1 LARLVLFGAFAC
13 GSAVSQ
19 EASTPA
25 GPPNIQVAVS
35 AQSATTSNQPP
46 GLSVLECKWEKT
58 RRRDMSTPVIAP
70 PKVNENTG
78 QVMPP
83 DDNTDL
89 RHTNVSVPPEVS
101 AKARRDDEK
110 LMYSYS
116 YSIKVSNAGAK
127 KVRSMAWDYV
137 FSDPG
142 TRNELKRHSFR
153 SFEQVSAGETKWIR
167 LEHSPLN
174 PPQMVT
180 LEGLK
185 KDQRSPFDERIEIK
199 CLLYTDGTG
208 WKAADTDRK
217 TCDDL
222 VKYTLH
228 PLGPFVRH

>member
-1 LARLVLFGAFAC
+1 MTAKSFQLQSVVRGTWLLSFCLCSFCSV
-13 GSAVSQ
+13 
-19 EASTPA
+19 T
-25 GPPNIQVAVS
+25 IS
-35 AQSATTSNQPP
+35 AQSASASNQPP
-46 GLSVLECKWEKT
+46 GVSVLECKWEKV
-58 RRRDMSTPVIAP
+58 RRRDSSAPVIAP
-70 PKVNENTG
+70 PKVDDNTG

-83 DDNTDL
+83 NDNSEL
-89 RHTNVSVPPEVS
+89 RRTNVSVPVEVS
-101 AKARRDDEK
+101 DKARRDDEK

-127 KVRSMAWDYV
+127 KIRSMAWDYV

-142 TRNELKRHSFR
+142 TRDELRRHSFR
-153 SFEQVSAGETKWIR
+153 SFEQVSVGETKWIR
-167 LEHSPLN
+167 LEHSPTG
-174 PPQMVT
+174 PPQKVT

-208 WKAADTDRK
+208 WRSPDAEPK

-222 VKYTLH
+222 VKFTLH

>member
-1 LARLVLFGAFAC
+1 MA
-13 GSAVSQ
+13 
-19 EASTPA
+19 
-25 GPPNIQVAVS
+25 
-35 AQSATTSNQPP
+35 
-46 GLSVLECKWEKT
+46 
-58 RRRDMSTPVIAP
+58 VIAP
-70 PKVNENTG
+70 PKVDDNTG

-83 DDNTDL
+83 NDNSEL
-89 RHTNVSVPPEVS
+89 RRSNVSVPTEVS
-101 AKARRDDEK
+101 DKARRDDEK

-137 FSDPG
+137 FSDPV
-142 TRNELKRHSFR
+142 TRNELKRHSFS
-153 SFEQVSAGETKWIR
+153 SFEQVSVGETKWIR
-167 LEHSPLN
+167 LEHSPRN

-208 WKAADTDRK
+208 WRSPDAEPK

-222 VKYTLH
+222 VKFTLH
-228 PLGPFVRH
+228 PVGPFVRH

>member
-1 LARLVLFGAFAC
+1 MSPPVFA
-13 GSAVSQ
+13 
-19 EASTPA
+19 E
-25 GPPNIQVAVS
+25 
-35 AQSATTSNQPP
+35 
-46 GLSVLECKWEKT
+46 
-58 RRRDMSTPVIAP
+58 

-89 RHTNVSVPPEVS
+89 RRTNGSVPPEVS
-101 AKARRDDEK
+101 TKARRDQEK
-110 LMYSYS
+110 LIYAYS

-142 TRNELKRHSFR
+142 TKNELRRHSFR

-167 LEHSPLN
+167 LDHLPIG
-174 PPQMVT
+174 PPQMVS

-199 CLLYTDGTG
+199 CILFTDGTG
-208 WKAADTDRK
+208 WRSPDAEAK
-217 TCDDL
+217 TCEQL
-222 VKYTLH
+222 VKYTLN
-228 PLGPFVRH
+228 PVRARRP

>member
-1 LARLVLFGAFAC
+1 
-13 GSAVSQ
+13 
-19 EASTPA
+19 
-25 GPPNIQVAVS
+25 
-35 AQSATTSNQPP
+35 
-46 GLSVLECKWEKT
+46 
-58 RRRDMSTPVIAP
+58 
-70 PKVNENTG
+70 
-78 QVMPP
+78 
-83 DDNTDL
+83 
-89 RHTNVSVPPEVS
+89 
-101 AKARRDDEK
+101 
-110 LMYSYS
+110 MYSYS

-153 SFEQVSAGETKWIR
+153 SFEQVSVGETKWIR
-167 LEHSPLN
+167 LEHSPFN

-208 WKAADTDRK
+208 WRSSDDEPK

-222 VKYTLH
+222 VKFTLH
-228 PLGPFVRH
+228 PPGPFVRH